1 MGRIE
6 VAESTDLVSQDPRG
20 DQRGHLLELRCENAL
35 YIDGEVGD
43 YQGRIGQVDFAEV
56 TVNEFDLVGQRNELA
71 CAVVRDVAPGCGYRG
86 WTVVDR
92 TNSCTAPRC
101 DDGQDTGTRSDV
113 DHLGSRSEVRG
124 HEFHSELR
132 GWVRAMTERIAGVD
146 LNIKAGIDVLYG
158 FRPGCSDEP
167 RADSGRC
174 KPASLARRPIVLR
187 VVGDVDARDQRRVC
201 LGDGVDRRIRLSTIG
216 ETSEQGPVRC
226 LGYRGRSVVEK
237 GQGEDVAG
245 YRQGGS
251 LRASWLDTHSGG
263 MNFSHRFET
272 LQEINAA

>member
-1 MGRIE
+1 MSEGFGRI
-6 VAESTDLVSQDPRG
+6 DLNVEAGLDVVGWGRPRG
-20 DQRGHLLELRCENAL
+20 SN
-35 YIDGEVGD
+35 V
-43 YQGRIGQVDFAEV
+43 
-56 TVNEFDLVGQRNELA
+56 
-71 CAVVRDVAPGCGYRG
+71 P
-86 WTVVDR
+86 
-92 TNSCTAPRC
+92 P
-101 DDGQDTGTRSDV
+101 
-113 DHLGSRSEVRG
+113 
-124 HEFHSELR
+124 
-132 GWVRAMTERIAGVD
+132 
-146 LNIKAGIDVLYG
+146 
-158 FRPGCSDEP
+158 
-167 RADSGRC
+167 ADSGRC